1 DRVKKIAKIMEW
13 EIEPSSTFARHS
25 FATNMSRA
33 KVPMDYIS
41 FAMGHSV
48 GNTGQITK
56 RYISPY
62 PIEEQMQ
69 YNSYLL
75 NLEELKSLR
84 QKDFSK
90 EELVKMVK
98 ESMTKEE
105 LLSLLLDK

>member
-1 DRVKKIAKIMEW
+1 
-13 EIEPSSTFARHS
+13 
-25 FATNMSRA
+25 
-33 KVPMDYIS
+33 
-41 FAMGHSV
+41 
-48 GNTGQITK
+48 
-56 RYISPY
+56 
-62 PIEEQMQ
+62 MQ

-105 LLSLLLDK
+105 LLSLLLGK

>member
-1 DRVKKIAKIMEW
+1 
-13 EIEPSSTFARHS
+13 
-25 FATNMSRA
+25 
-33 KVPMDYIS
+33 
-41 FAMGHSV
+41 
-48 GNTGQITK
+48 
-56 RYISPY
+56 
-62 PIEEQMQ
+62 MQ

-105 LLSLLLDK
+105 LLSLHLDK